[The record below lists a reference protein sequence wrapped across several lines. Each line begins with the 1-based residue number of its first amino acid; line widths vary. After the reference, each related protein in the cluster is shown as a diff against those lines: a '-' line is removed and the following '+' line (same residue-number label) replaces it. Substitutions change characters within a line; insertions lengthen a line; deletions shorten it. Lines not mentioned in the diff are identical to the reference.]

1 MDKVIKVLNP
11 INMAP
16 NAYKND
22 KKTKILNI
30 CFAVSNEK

>member
-16 NAYKND
+16 NMTAL
-22 KKTKILNI
+22 TKITKRKKL
-30 CFAVSNEK
+30 

>member
-16 NAYKND
+16 NMKALTKMT
-22 KKTKILNI
+22 KTQK
-30 CFAVSNEK
+30 F